1 MSAEHEEDVERRKED
16 FALNIKLSRI
26 ESVLDNIKEQI
37 LNQFESIDKWQDL
50 RDKECGKLEE
60 SIVRLRIEQ
69 AMQGVKV
76 GAVSVLG
83 ATIMSTV
90 VAAIV
95 AYFIKK

>member
-50 RDKECGKLEE
+50 RDKECDKLEE
-60 SIVRLRIEQ
+60 SIVQLRIEQ